1 MTELPT
7 DIELRLRHLDMI
19 QVVVA
24 RHAQNSFAVRGWSVT
39 VVSAVFAVA
48 VTQDQ
53 APSATVL
60 VALAPTLIF
69 WGLDAYYLWNE
80 RLFRALYAD
89 AARRARAG
97 GAPGEPDVPL
107 FDLSTAA
114 YRATV
119 DTWWRTLFQPTVV
132 AIPAMLMVVVL
143 AFWIWV
149 G

>member
-1 MTELPT
+1 MTNVPA

-19 QVVVA
+19 QAVVT

-53 APSATVL
+53 APPATVL

-69 WGLDAYYLWNE
+69 WWMDAYYLWQE
-80 RLFRALYAD
+80 RLFRGLYAD
-89 AARRARAG
+89 AARRARD
-97 GAPGEPDVPL
+97 GAAGEPEVKL
-107 FDLSTAA
+107 FDLSTNA
-114 YRATV
+114 YRKATGS
-119 DTWWRTLFQPTVV
+119 WWGALFQPTVV
-132 AIPAMLMVVVL
+132 AIPATLVLVVL
-143 AFWIWV
+143 VFWVWI